1 MSKIKEF
8 FCRVAMADDIKDI
21 DEVDLDMISGDLKDH
36 FKEEYCLKECKA
48 VTLEDDVYVLHLSVN
63 GQGKILSGMSN
74 KSFNI
79 HDVGLN
85 KLKTEHMDDH
95 VIDAKFSPV
104 HPDLFYIGT
113 NQCIHLWDSRT
124 DSSEA
129 TYDFKSIENKAPKP
143 LISFDIN
150 CQDKYLSAGTEVI
163 NHDAFVVF
171 WDIRGKHFLG
181 GYWET
186 LGDDVNVSQFSK
198 KDPNQLMTASA
209 DGQVN
214 LFDISQD
221 NEEDAL
227 VTSLNTEAPIRS
239 LTYLQDDKVAVVLD
253 HEESL
258 LWKTYEGQPY
268 RTFSREDFTV
278 AIRRKITPWTYVCG
292 VHHDQE
298 ANKTFVLSGS
308 SYAANPCLRVLNI
321 SKTKLKPFADLHSL
335 SKKPAR
341 NMIMRSS
348 AMFQSQI
355 FITGSEDGLISIWA
369 PGKQNLNE
377 EEVEKEKTS
386 KSSNKK
392 PYQRPS

>member
-1 MSKIKEF
+1 
-8 FCRVAMADDIKDI
+8 MADDIKDI
-21 DEVDLDMISGDLKDH
+21 NEADQDMISGDLKEH
-36 FKEEYCLKECKA
+36 FKEDYHLKGCKA

-63 GQGKILSGMSN
+63 SQCKILSGMSN
-74 KSFNI
+74 QSFNI

-85 KLKTEHMDDH
+85 KLKTEHMDNH
-95 VIDAKFSPV
+95 IIDAKFSPV
-104 HPDLFYIGT
+104 HPELFYIGT
-113 NQCIHLWDSRT
+113 NQCIQLWDSRT

-129 TYDFKSIENKAPKP
+129 TYDFKTIETKAPKP
-143 LISFDIN
+143 MISFDIN
-150 CQDKYLSAGTEVI
+150 CQDKYLSAGTEVT

-198 KDPNQLMTASA
+198 RDPNQLMTASA

-214 LFDISQD
+214 IFDISQD
-221 NEEDAL
+221 KEEDAL
-227 VTSLNTEAPIRS
+227 VTSLNAEAPIRS
-239 LTYLQDDKVAVVLD
+239 LTDLQDDKVAVVLD

-278 AIRRKITPWTYVCG
+278 AIRRKITPWTYICG

-298 ANKTFVLSGS
+298 TNKTFVLSGS
-308 SYAANPCLRVLNI
+308 SYAANPCLRVLNL
-321 SKTKLKPFADLHSL
+321 SKTKLKPFADLHSS
-335 SKKPAR
+335 SKKPTR

-348 AMFQSQI
+348 AMFQSQT
-355 FITGSEDGLISIWA
+355 FITGSEDGLISIWS
-369 PGKQNLNE
+369 PGEQEVDK
-377 EEVEKEKTS
+377 EEVNKEKAIS
-386 KSSNKK
+386 RSNDKK